1 MIERDPLDQ
10 IGAEI
15 AERFLIAAPAD
26 SASLAWVVQSKRVDD
41 RIRPAEAEHSR
52 RATRA
57 SRIASAWR

>member
-1 MIERDPLDQ
+1 MIERDPSDH

-26 SASLAWVVQSKRVDD
+26 SASLVWVVQSKRVDD

-52 RATRA
+52 RATRP
-57 SRIASAWR
+57 

>member
-1 MIERDPLDQ
+1 MIERDPSDH
-10 IGAEI
+10 IGAD
-15 AERFLIAAPAD
+15 IAAPAD

-41 RIRPAEAEHSR
+41 RICPAEAEHSR